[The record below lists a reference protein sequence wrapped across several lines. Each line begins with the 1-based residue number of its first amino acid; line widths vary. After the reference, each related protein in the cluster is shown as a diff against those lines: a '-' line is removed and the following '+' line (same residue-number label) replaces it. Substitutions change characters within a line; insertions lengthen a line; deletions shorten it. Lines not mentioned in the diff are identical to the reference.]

1 VTLVKPR
8 RGQPEWEAA
17 ITPRQALAAALEVP
31 VLRFTRD
38 HEWIRMEND
47 IATVGITPFAQEKL
61 GDLVF
66 IELPEVGTR
75 LDKGTVAATVES
87 VKAASD
93 VYAPVTGDVTAVNDR
108 LAEQPGLVNDEPT
121 GNGWLFK
128 MKPDNPAEIDALLD
142 EVAYTAL
149 TSAENH

>member
-1 VTLVKPR
+1 MRPGR
-8 RGQPEWEAA
+8 H
-17 ITPRQALAAALEVP
+17 RQRLLETP

-38 HEWIRMEND
+38 HEWIRMDND

-61 GDLVF
+61 GDLVYV
-66 IELPEVGTR
+66 ELPEVGSR

-93 VYAPVTGDVTAVNDR
+93 VYAPVAGDVTAVNDR
-108 LAEQPGLVNDEPT
+108 LAGQPGLVNDEPT

-128 MKPDNPAEIDALLD
+128 MKPADPAGIDALLD
-142 EVAYTAL
+142 ETAYAAL
-149 TSAENH
+149 TSAESH

>member
-1 VTLVKPR
+1 M
-8 RGQPEWEAA
+8 
-17 ITPRQALAAALEVP
+17 ALEMP

-38 HEWIRMEND
+38 HEWVRMEND

-61 GDLVF
+61 GDLVY
-66 IELPEVGTR
+66 IELPEVGAR
-75 LDKGTVAATVES
+75 FEKGKVAATVES

-93 VYAPVTGDVTAVNDR
+93 VYAPLAGDVTAINDR

-128 MKPDNPAEIDALLD
+128 MKPDNPTEVDALLD

-149 TSAENH
+149 TSAESH